1 VLIRPH
7 LIFAG
12 ALGSACAPVLAFAV
26 AGLGADHLDDATII
40 EILAARDKSV
50 ASISATVEFTQ
61 RPSPDGPRLAK
72 AMHDHARWLRGV
84 ARDEKRAK
92 KMEENAELYIDT
104 PTVRRFGHYFRA
116 DGPVRARI
124 AVSGTEFTDASG
136 ASTTRKPGVEIVHVY
151 TGDRWKTYLP
161 SEWSGSTLPVNSMNI
176 HKEFRLNDELFEVA
190 LGTAMLVH
198 PMWTSS
204 ADLSPE
210 AAALRQVPWSEVTRL
225 LEPVAKPD
233 RMPPDPAVPWG
244 TMIEL
249 SPPGQRSADAPVMPH
264 LRIWLDAEHGY
275 CPRRVQLDSSWVHP
289 RTGARYWNPDLVVE
303 WDQIADVPGT
313 GELPMRCA
321 MHHYSQYVSVDEGAP
336 EEQWPMRTC
345 ETHITE
351 YRFSDVRVGDALD
364 DALFDVVPPAGTNVI
379 DEVGNSHYLVGSAG
393 EQLQKTALEL
403 RKMSSEPRDGAMG
416 SARSGRMLLI
426 YAVVVGVIAALL
438 ALYFRHLK
446 SKAR

>member
-1 VLIRPH
+1 MIRPQ

-12 ALGSACAPVLAFAV
+12 ALGFACGSVLAFAA
-26 AGLGADHLDDATII
+26 AGLAADDLDDATII

-50 ASISATVEFTQ
+50 ASISARVEMWECT
-61 RPSPDGPRLAK
+61 GPGLSLWLKMKRDNA
-72 AMHDHARWLRGV
+72 AWLRTV
-84 ARDEKRAK
+84 ARDEKRARK
-92 KMEENAELYIDT
+92 LDEMVENFTD
-104 PTVRRFGHYFRA
+104 PPSVRQFGRYFRA
-116 DGPVRARI
+116 DAPVRVRI

-136 ASTTRKPGVEIVHVY
+136 VMTALSPGAEFIHVY
-151 TGDRWKTYLP
+151 TGDRWKTFVP
-161 SEWSGSTLPVNSMNI
+161 SEWSNSALPVSSMNI
-176 HKEFRLNDELFEVA
+176 HKEFRLSTELFEVA

-204 ADLSPE
+204 VDLSAE
-210 AAALRQVPWSEVTRL
+210 AIALRQVPWSEVTRL
-225 LEPVAKPD
+225 LGPVAEAD

-249 SPPGQRSADAPVMPH
+249 SPPGRHGADAPVMPH

-303 WDQIADVPGT
+303 WDQIADVPGA

-321 MHHYSQYVSVDEGAP
+321 MHRYSQCVSVDEGAP
-336 EEQWPMRTC
+336 EEQWPMQTC
-345 ETHITE
+345 DTSITE
-351 YRFSDVRVGDALD
+351 FRFSDVRVGDALD
-364 DALFDVVPPAGTNVI
+364 DALFDVVAPAGTNVI

-393 EQLQKTALEL
+393 EELRKTALEL
-403 RKMSSEPRDGAMG
+403 RRMSSEPPDRAMG
-416 SARSGRMLLI
+416 SAHSGRMLLI